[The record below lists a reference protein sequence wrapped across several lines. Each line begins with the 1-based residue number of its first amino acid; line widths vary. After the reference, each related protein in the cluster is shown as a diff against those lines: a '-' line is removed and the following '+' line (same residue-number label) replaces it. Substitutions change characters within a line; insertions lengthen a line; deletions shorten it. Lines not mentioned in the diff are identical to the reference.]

1 MRAYIKTAGLAVA
14 LIASSVP
21 AYAGNYALAVAPS
34 EAQTIRYDRG
44 TASIDSVQQHSIV
57 RIVNVAG
64 NDKKTVSFVIG
75 VVNASGQPLNFGP
88 ENITIRPVGMQPIA
102 LTTYEQAMEAERKKQ
117 GREKFWA
124 GVAAFGR
131 GLSAADAG
139 NSYTS
144 GIYSGTT
151 SGYVGN
157 SLVTAQTSG
166 IYSGTQYN
174 SGAALA
180 AQRDAREMNAQDRAT
195 LEERWAGR
203 LAVTS
208 NLLRTTTVDPGM
220 MYGGVAIFPISR
232 ELKRA
237 REPVQVAIEVDI
249 GGERHTFLARLS
261 DAPPTA
267 GGARTVAQQA
277 PVTRLVATASVGPT
291 LAQRL
296 QSTVSYIRSQIPS
309 PTGGN
314 GNLIDV
320 RAQGSQLLFVV
331 KFDQASVPADGR
343 VKLHDVCAS
352 ELLAPLLQ
360 EGAILHATYL
370 GGNGARIGADDIYP
384 ANCGFR

>member
-1 MRAYIKTAGLAVA
+1 MRNYIKATAFAVA
-14 LIASSVP
+14 LLGAPAP
-21 AYAGNYALAVAPS
+21 AYAGNYTLAVAPS

-44 TASIDSVQQHSIV
+44 TASIDSVQQRSIV

-64 NDKKTVSFVIG
+64 NDKKTASFVIG
-75 VVNASGQPLNFGP
+75 VVNASGQPFNFGP
-88 ENITIRPVGMQPIA
+88 ENITIRPVKMRPVA
-102 LTTYEQAMEAERKKQ
+102 LTTYEQAMEAERKRQ

-139 NSYTS
+139 NTYDS

-180 AQRDAREMNAQDRAT
+180 AQRDAREMNAQDRAN
-195 LEERWAGR
+195 LEEKWAGR

-208 NLLRTTTVDPGM
+208 NLLRTTTIDPGM
-220 MYGGVAIFPISR
+220 MYGGIAIFPISM
-232 ELKRA
+232 ELKKA
-237 REPVQVAIEVDI
+237 RGPVQVAIEVDI
-249 GGERHTFLARLS
+249 GDERHTFLARLS
-261 DAPPTA
+261 DSPLSAVE
-267 GGARTVAQQA
+267 ARSVAQQA
-277 PVTRLVATASVGPT
+277 KVTKPVATEAGGQT

-296 QSTVSYIRSQIPS
+296 QSTVSFIRSQIPMA
-309 PTGGN
+309 TGGN
-314 GNLIDV
+314 GILIDV
-320 RAQGSQLLFVV
+320 QTQGSQLLFVV
-331 KFDQASVPADGR
+331 KFDQTFVPADGK
-343 VKLHDVCAS
+343 VKLHEVCAS

-360 EGAILHATYL
+360 EGATLHATYL
-370 GGNGARIGADDIYP
+370 GRNSARIGAEDVYP

>member
-1 MRAYIKTAGLAVA
+1 MRAYIKATGLAVA
-14 LIASSVP
+14 LMASPVP
-21 AYAGNYALAVAPS
+21 AYAGNYTLAVAPS
-34 EAQTIRYDRG
+34 AVQTIRYDRG

-180 AQRDAREMNAQDRAT
+180 AQRDAREMNAQDRAN

-220 MYGGVAIFPISR
+220 MYGGIAIFPISR

-237 REPVQVAIEVDI
+237 RGPVQVAIEVDI

-261 DAPPTA
+261 DEPMNAVQTSAIQQPPPAARPVA
-267 GGARTVAQQA
+267 GV
-277 PVTRLVATASVGPT
+277 PVQPT
-291 LAQRL
+291 LEQRL

-309 PTGGN
+309 RTGGN
-314 GNLIDV
+314 GSLIDV

-331 KFDQASVPADGR
+331 KFDQTFVPADGR
-343 VKLHDVCAS
+343 VKLHEVCAS

-360 EGAILHATYL
+360 EGATLHATYL
-370 GGNGARIGADDIYP
+370 GSNSARIGAEDIYP